1 MSLQGI
7 TGKAYSGKD
16 TFGEAFIR
24 AGYRR
29 ISFAEPLKEAVAIIA
44 GEPTHLYHTAEGKE
58 GFSPVLNCTRRHALQ
73 QVGKGVRDVLDQ
85 DIWVR
90 RALDEWDRM
99 GRPNAVIT
107 DVRYDNEAELIRQ
120 YGGTVVKIE
129 RPNQEKGLEGTAAQH
144 ESERGIS
151 KHLIDVVILNDG
163 TIGELH
169 AEARKIINASPATG
183 HTPLIGNLGENPWGG
198 LR

>member
-44 GEPTHLYHTAEGKE
+44 GEPTHLFHSAEGKE

-73 QVGKGVRDVLDQ
+73 AVGKGVRDVLDQ
-85 DIWVR
+85 DVWVR

-107 DVRYDNEAELIRQ
+107 DVRYDNEADLIRQ

-129 RPNQEKGLEGTAAQH
+129 RPNQVGLSGEAALH

-151 KHLIDVVILNDG
+151 EHLIDIVIMNDG

-169 AEARKIINASPATG
+169 AEARKLINA
-183 HTPLIGNLGENPWGG
+183 PLADGG
-198 LR
+198 L